1 MIDYNF
7 DSPKTIIKIPD
18 IVNASNV
25 ISFLRNV
32 AVIFANE
39 NKKSENFAM
48 DLSGVKKINVLGVLL
63 IYKIIEFSVEKNCFH
78 LPYIIYESFMEEK
91 LDEYEF
97 VPLINAYI
105 QHQDSSPKMKDLKV
119 QITDKFILAPQP
131 LLRNSN
137 FTNKFLKTNF
147 LPKIN
152 EYYAGKPKVIS
163 MISTCF
169 SEILLNFWEHAVDD
183 TKSIMIADGNQSYME
198 IACADTGNGILS
210 TLRNNPKYSQLSNE
224 QLINLSTNKNVTSK
238 ENTNH
243 MGYGLWIID
252 QIVTSTKGRFHLY
265 SEGSAYI
272 NDYGKIKTVK
282 TGFWKGTIVYLALP
296 LENAKSLNDIEIF
309 KNKFTHNIK
318 IDFI

>member
-1 MIDYNF
+1 MIDLNI
-7 DSPKTIIKIPD
+7 DSPKTIIKLPEI
-18 IVNASNV
+18 INASYV
-25 ISFLRNV
+25 IPFLRNT
-32 AVIFANE
+32 AIIFENE
-39 NKKSENFAM
+39 GKESQNFAM
-48 DLSGVKKINVLGVLL
+48 DLSKINKINVLGMLL
-63 IYKIIEFSVEKNCFH
+63 VYKIIEFSVEKKCFH
-78 LPYIIYESFMEEK
+78 LPHVYCDAFIDEK
-91 LDEYEF
+91 WDEYEF
-97 VPLINAYI
+97 LPLINAYI
-105 QHQDSSPKMKDLKV
+105 HLEDSSTKMKNLKV
-119 QITDKFILAPQP
+119 QMTEKFILAPQP

-152 EYYAGKPKVIS
+152 EYYSGKPKVIS

-183 TKSIMIADGNQSYME
+183 TKSIMIADGNKSYME

-210 TLRNNPKYSQLSNE
+210 TLRNNPKYSKITDE
-224 QLINLSTNKNVTSK
+224 KLINLSIKKNVTSK

-252 QIVTSTKGRFHLY
+252 QIVTSVKGRFHLY
-265 SEGSAYI
+265 SQGIAYI
-272 NDYGKIKTVK
+272 NDYGKTKTLK
-282 TGFWKGTIVYLALP
+282 TGYWNGTIVYLALP

-309 KNKFTHNIK
+309 KNKFTDNIK